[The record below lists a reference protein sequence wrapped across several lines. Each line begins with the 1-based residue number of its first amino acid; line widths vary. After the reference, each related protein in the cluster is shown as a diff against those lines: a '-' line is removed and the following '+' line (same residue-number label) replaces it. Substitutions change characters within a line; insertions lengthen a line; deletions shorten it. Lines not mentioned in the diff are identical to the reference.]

1 MFEYP
6 AILSSSKPAHSWF
19 LTAVG
24 LEHHVILPSSKL
36 TYFFKQLYEL
46 FEYHVILSSAKP
58 TRFTSCGLCW
68 FECHVISSSS
78 KPSKRW
84 GFLIDLCSKWAQVL
98 LRFLCAFQAE
108 MYAKILGPVYLRT
121 IRFYSSPKR
130 ADLICHTRYVWVP
143 CNFTLLHSLK
153 ILKNRLLVL
162 FIRPTTTSSRTMWSL
177 SALQFLCIC
186 SVVQV
191 NHLSLRTM
199 QFYLLLNLYIR
210 DFQRMQGLSIM

>member
-1 MFEYP
+1 MQFY
-6 AILSSSKPAHSWF
+6 SSSKALFRFRTKSCLF
-19 LTAVG
+19 
-24 LEHHVILPSSKL
+24 ENHVILPSSKL

-98 LRFLCAFQAE
+98 LRFLCAFQVE

-121 IRFYSSPKR
+121 IRFYSSSKW

-143 CNFTLLHSLK
+143 CNFTLLQSAVGPCYRIWGLC
-153 ILKNRLLVL
+153 N
-162 FIRPTTTSSRTMWSL
+162 FSSKCSMCLSTM
-177 SALQFLCIC
+177 
-186 SVVQV
+186 
-191 NHLSLRTM
+191 
-199 QFYLLLNLYIR
+199 
-210 DFQRMQGLSIM
+210 